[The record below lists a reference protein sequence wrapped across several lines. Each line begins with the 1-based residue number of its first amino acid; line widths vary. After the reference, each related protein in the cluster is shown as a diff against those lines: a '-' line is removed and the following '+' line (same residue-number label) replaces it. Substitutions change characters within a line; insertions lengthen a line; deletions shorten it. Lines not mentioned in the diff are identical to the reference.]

1 MAIEH
6 AVAALSEHWDDVVTR
21 LGADRSAELG
31 GLVAALDGPGHE
43 RAVAQ
48 IANLLVKGLP
58 PEHPVRRALVQGDL
72 FAPAALDW
80 PALAGALRERAG
92 GGPEEDPGE
101 LILRSVADRL
111 LREPA
116 LTADEVR
123 QRGGDPADAG
133 LIGLDR
139 ADGGRQWPAF
149 QFTPGGGPRP
159 VVREVNVLLDA
170 ARYPLGAADWWLSRN
185 GWLGEPPSLLIGQVP
200 DDQLIRAARAIRS
213 EV

>member
-1 MAIEH
+1 MAVEH

-21 LGADRSAELG
+21 LGADQSAELAD
-31 GLVAALDGPGHE
+31 LVAALDGPGHK

-48 IANLLVKGLP
+48 IANLLVEGLP
-58 PEHPVRRALVQGDL
+58 PEHPVRRALVHGDL

-80 PALAGALRERAG
+80 PALAGTLRELTS
-92 GGPEEDPGE
+92 GE
-101 LILRSVADRL
+101 LILRSVAGRL
-111 LREPA
+111 LRAPA

-185 GWLGEPPSLLIGQVP
+185 GWLGEPPSQLIGQVP
-200 DDQLIRAARAIRS
+200 DDQLIRAARATRS